1 MVSTT
6 IALLPIRLF
15 LINMKSR
22 NNCQWIVM
30 VLTALFTLSAV
41 PASAYDVEEGGEWW
55 YYPKSVTGKVAK
67 VNKYDLN
74 ERVDMCLRV
83 ADSLVYSQVDS
94 ISFYC
99 HDPHYMQKVTLWAS
113 NSLSNS
119 NQEYIFQFDVTDVQA
134 GFNRVALP
142 TPVTIGTGY
151 TFFGMSVD
159 AGDTLLIARY
169 TKVVD
174 RAFYMRSNK
183 LTDGKW
189 ANVYKTYGTLPLEL
203 HVKKAILPSASL
215 SIASLGELKANAAST
230 TNFNVT
236 FRNLGSKPVSTFSYE
251 VSFNGELLNTQNV
264 NLASSPL
271 AKGAYRTQSIQ
282 VTVPDVQVCAD
293 YEVKV
298 TKVNG
303 EENAS
308 EHAAGKGAALIL
320 QESMPKKVVVEDFT
334 GIWCGYCPRGI
345 VAMEN
350 FAKLYPEQFIGIAAH
365 YNDIISS
372 ADYLEYIGYNVN
384 GFPIGFFDR
393 TVKDAD
399 LYFGYATNY
408 PVHFQGEV
416 PFKKAL
422 AIRSEAQPKL
432 QATWTDEER
441 TAIRAEVKTS
451 FLFDRDN
458 CPYRY
463 AFVLTE
469 DGMSGT
475 TADWM
480 QSNYYG
486 GMTAQYP
493 DDDMKRF
500 TEGGSKIMMS
510 YDDVAVQGWE
520 LYRGIAN
527 SVSAS
532 VKKDVADEYVTT
544 LDISENQL
552 IQNKDNLK
560 LVVMLLNTDTGCI
573 VNADEV
579 SIVPDPT
586 GIEGIRDN
594 GNSDAH
600 EVARYNLNGVRMA
613 APAKGMQIVKMS
625 DGRVVKVMK

>member
-1 MVSTT
+1 M
-6 IALLPIRLF
+6 
-15 LINMKSR
+15 
-22 NNCQWIVM
+22 VM
-30 VLTALFTLSAV
+30 VLIALFTLSAV
-41 PASAYDVEEGGEWW
+41 PASAYDVEEGGVWW
-55 YYPKSVTGKVAK
+55 SYPKSVTGKVAK
-67 VNKYDLN
+67 VNKFDLN

-94 ISFYC
+94 VSFYC
-99 HDPHYMQKVTLWAS
+99 HDPRYMQKVTLWAA
-113 NSLSNS
+113 NGLSDS
-119 NQEYIFQFDVTDVQA
+119 NQQYLFELDVTDIQA

-142 TPVTIGTGY
+142 QPVTIGMGY
-151 TFFGMSVD
+151 TLFGMSVD
-159 AGDTLLIARY
+159 AGDTLQIARY
-169 TKVVD
+169 TKVAD
-174 RAFYMRSNK
+174 GAFYMRSNS
-183 LTDGKW
+183 LTNGKW
-189 ANVYKTYGTLPLEL
+189 SNVYKTYGTLAFEL
-203 HVKKAILPSASL
+203 HVKKAILPANSL
-215 SIASLGELKANAAST
+215 AVLTVGELKSNAANT
-230 TNFNVT
+230 TNVNVT
-236 FRNLGSKPVSTFSYE
+236 FRNLGAKPVSTFSCE
-251 VSFNGELLNTQNV
+251 VSFNGELLKTQNV

-271 AKGAYRTQSIQ
+271 TKGASRTQSIL
-282 VTVPDVQVCAD
+282 VTVPDVQICAD

-303 EENAS
+303 EENVS
-308 EHAAGKGAALIL
+308 EKAAGKGTALIL

-334 GIWCGYCPRGI
+334 GLWCGYCPRGI
-345 VAMEN
+345 VALEN
-350 FAKLYPEQFIGIAAH
+350 FAKLYPAQFIGIAAH
-365 YNDIISS
+365 NGDVISC
-372 ADYLEYIGYNVN
+372 ADYEEYIYNN
-384 GFPIGFFDR
+384 ISGFPIGYFDR

-399 LYFGYATNY
+399 LYFGYATSY

-416 PFKKAL
+416 PFKNAL
-422 AIRSEAQPKL
+422 AIRAEAQPQL
-432 QATWTDEER
+432 TATWTDGTR
-441 TAIRAEVKTS
+441 SAIRAEVKTS
-451 FLFDRDN
+451 FLIDRDN

-544 LDISENQL
+544 LDISENKL

-625 DGRVVKVMK
+625 DGRVVKLMK

>member
-1 MVSTT
+1 M
-6 IALLPIRLF
+6 
-15 LINMKSR
+15 
-22 NNCQWIVM
+22 VM
-30 VLTALFTLSAV
+30 VLIALFTLSAV
-41 PASAYDVEEGGEWW
+41 PASAYDVEEGGVWW
-55 YYPKSVTGKVAK
+55 SYPKSVTGKVAK
-67 VNKYDLN
+67 VNKFDLN
-74 ERVDMCLRV
+74 ERVDMCMLA

-94 ISFYC
+94 VSFYC
-99 HDPHYMQKVTLWAS
+99 HDPRYMQKVTLWAA
-113 NSLSNS
+113 NGLPDS
-119 NQEYIFQFDVTDVQA
+119 NQQYLFELDVTDIQA

-142 TPVTIGTGY
+142 QPVTIGMGY
-151 TFFGMSVD
+151 TLFGMSVD
-159 AGDTLLIARY
+159 AGDTLQIARY
-169 TKVVD
+169 TKVAD
-174 RAFYMRSNK
+174 GAFYMRSNS
-183 LTDGKW
+183 LTNGKW
-189 ANVYKTYGTLPLEL
+189 SNVYKTYGTLAFEL
-203 HVKKAILPSASL
+203 HVKKAILPANSL
-215 SIASLGELKANAAST
+215 AVLTVGELKSNAANT
-230 TNFNVT
+230 TNVNVT
-236 FRNLGSKPVSTFSYE
+236 FRNLGAKPVSTFSCE
-251 VSFNGELLNTQNV
+251 VSFNGELLKTQNV

-271 AKGAYRTQSIQ
+271 TKGASRTQSIL
-282 VTVPDVQVCAD
+282 VTVPDVQICAD

-303 EENAS
+303 EENVS
-308 EHAAGKGAALIL
+308 EKAAGKGTALIL

-334 GIWCGYCPRGI
+334 GLWCGYCPRGI
-345 VAMEN
+345 VALEN

-365 YNDIISS
+365 NGDVISC
-372 ADYLEYIGYNVN
+372 ADYEEYIYNN
-384 GFPIGFFDR
+384 ISGFPVGFFDR

-399 LYFGYATNY
+399 LYFGYATSY

-422 AIRSEAQPKL
+422 AIRAEAQPHL
-432 QATWTDEER
+432 TATWTDGTR
-441 TAIRAEVKTS
+441 SAIRAEVKTS
-451 FLFDRDN
+451 FLIDRDN

-500 TEGGSKIMMS
+500 TEGSSKIMMS

-560 LVVMLLNTDTGCI
+560 LVVMLLNTNTGCI

-594 GNSDAH
+594 GSSDAH

>member
-1 MVSTT
+1 M
-6 IALLPIRLF
+6 
-15 LINMKSR
+15 
-22 NNCQWIVM
+22 VM
-30 VLTALFTLSAV
+30 VLIALFTLSAV
-41 PASAYDVEEGGEWW
+41 PASAYDVEEGGVWW
-55 YYPKSVTGKVAK
+55 SYPKSVTGKVAK
-67 VNKYDLN
+67 VNKFDLN
-74 ERVDMCLRV
+74 ERVDMCMLA

-94 ISFYC
+94 VSFYC
-99 HDPHYMQKVTLWAS
+99 HDPRYMQKVTLWAA
-113 NSLSNS
+113 NGLPDS
-119 NQEYIFQFDVTDVQA
+119 NQQYLFELDVTDIQA

-142 TPVTIGTGY
+142 QPVTIGMGY
-151 TFFGMSVD
+151 TLFGMSVD
-159 AGDTLLIARY
+159 AGDTLQIARY
-169 TKVVD
+169 TKVAD
-174 RAFYMRSNK
+174 GAFYMRSNS
-183 LTDGKW
+183 LTNGKW
-189 ANVYKTYGTLPLEL
+189 SNVYKTFGTLAFEL
-203 HVKKAILPSASL
+203 HVKKAILPATSL
-215 SIASLGELKANAAST
+215 AVMSVGELKSNAANT
-230 TNFNVT
+230 TNVNVT
-236 FRNLGSKPVSTFSYE
+236 FRNLGAKPVSTFSCE
-251 VSFNGELLNTQNV
+251 VSFNGELLKTQNV

-271 AKGAYRTQSIQ
+271 TKGASRTQSIQ
-282 VTVPDVQVCAD
+282 VTVPDVQICAD

-308 EHAAGKGAALIL
+308 EHAVGKGAALIL

-334 GIWCGYCPRGI
+334 GLWCGYCPRGI
-345 VAMEN
+345 VALEN
-350 FAKLYPEQFIGIAAH
+350 LAKLYPDQFIGIGAH
-365 YNDIISS
+365 NGDVISC
-372 ADYLEYIGYNVN
+372 ADYVEYMSYNIA
-384 GFPIGFFDR
+384 GFPTGFFDR

-399 LYFGYATNY
+399 PYLGYATSY

-422 AIRSEAQPKL
+422 AIRAEAQPKL
-432 QATWTDEER
+432 TATWTDGTR

-451 FLFDRDN
+451 FLIDRDN

-500 TEGGSKIMMS
+500 TEGSSKIMMS

-625 DGRVVKVMK
+625 DGRVVKLMK

>member
-1 MVSTT
+1 M
-6 IALLPIRLF
+6 
-15 LINMKSR
+15 
-22 NNCQWIVM
+22 VM
-30 VLTALFTLSAV
+30 VLIALFTLSAV
-41 PASAYDVEEGGEWW
+41 PASAYDVEEGGVWW
-55 YYPKSVTGKVAK
+55 SYPKSVTGKVAK
-67 VNKYDLN
+67 VNKFDLN
-74 ERVDMCLRV
+74 ERVDMCMLA

-94 ISFYC
+94 VSFYC
-99 HDPHYMQKVTLWAS
+99 HDPRYMQKVTLWAA
-113 NSLSNS
+113 NGLPDS
-119 NQEYIFQFDVTDVQA
+119 NQQYLFELDVTDIQA

-142 TPVTIGTGY
+142 QPVTIGMGY
-151 TFFGMSVD
+151 TLFGMSVD
-159 AGDTLLIARY
+159 AGDTLQIARY
-169 TKVVD
+169 TKVAD
-174 RAFYMRSNK
+174 GAFYMRSNS
-183 LTDGKW
+183 LTNGKW
-189 ANVYKTYGTLPLEL
+189 SNVYKTYGTLAFEL
-203 HVKKAILPSASL
+203 HVKKAILPANSL
-215 SIASLGELKANAAST
+215 AVLTVGELKSNAANT
-230 TNFNVT
+230 TNVNVT
-236 FRNLGSKPVSTFSYE
+236 FRNLGAKPVSTFSCE
-251 VSFNGELLNTQNV
+251 VSFNGELLKTQNV

-271 AKGAYRTQSIQ
+271 TKGASRTQSIL
-282 VTVPDVQVCAD
+282 VTVPDVQICAD

-303 EENAS
+303 EENVS
-308 EHAAGKGAALIL
+308 EKAAGKGTALIL

-334 GIWCGYCPRGI
+334 GLWCGYCPRGI
-345 VAMEN
+345 VALEN
-350 FAKLYPEQFIGIAAH
+350 FAKLYPAQFIGIAAH
-365 YNDIISS
+365 NGDVISC
-372 ADYLEYIGYNVN
+372 ADYEEYIYNN
-384 GFPIGFFDR
+384 ISGFPIGYFDR

-399 LYFGYATNY
+399 LYFGYATSY

-416 PFKKAL
+416 PFKNAL
-422 AIRSEAQPKL
+422 AIRAEAQPQL
-432 QATWTDEER
+432 TATWTDGTR
-441 TAIRAEVKTS
+441 SAIRAEVKTS
-451 FLFDRDN
+451 FLIDRDN

-544 LDISENQL
+544 LDISENKL